1 MDGMARAMAAFYI
14 DADEI
19 AHLYAP
25 LSREPE
31 RDLKHQHYGFR
42 FPPAFPM
49 S

>member
-1 MDGMARAMAAFYI
+1 
-14 DADEI
+14 
-19 AHLYAP
+19 LYAP